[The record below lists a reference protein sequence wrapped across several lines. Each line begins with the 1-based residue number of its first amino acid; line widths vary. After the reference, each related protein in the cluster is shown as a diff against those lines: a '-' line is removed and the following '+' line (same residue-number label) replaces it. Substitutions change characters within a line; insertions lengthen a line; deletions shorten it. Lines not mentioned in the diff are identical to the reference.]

1 MKNVYKDRECQKNSE
16 NWGIFEHRLYW
27 TKNKTFHKTFF
38 FDFTKSGFYIIPEG
52 NLLKMHPKAMIA
64 TS

>member
-38 FDFTKSGFYIIPEG
+38 SILPNPVFILF
-52 NLLKMHPKAMIA
+52 PKA
-64 TS
+64 TF